1 MLMWNSTSNAETKNL
16 QLLHEMLNW
25 KELITHAD
33 SVSSVEN
40 NSLLFWCKNVKY
52 KIRIAELQIVR
63 ILKQLW
69 GTEKL
74 L

>member
-1 MLMWNSTSNAETKNL
+1 MLMWNSTSNAERKNL
-16 QLLHEMLNW
+16 QLPHEMLNW

-52 KIRIAELQIVR
+52 KIHIAELQIVR